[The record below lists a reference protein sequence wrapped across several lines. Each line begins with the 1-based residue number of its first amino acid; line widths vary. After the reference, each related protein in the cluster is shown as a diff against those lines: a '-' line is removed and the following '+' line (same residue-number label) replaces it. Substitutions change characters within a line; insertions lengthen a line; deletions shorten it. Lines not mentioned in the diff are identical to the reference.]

1 MRLRKQGQIDAKF
14 TKRFVV
20 AFGVVTYLVELA
32 AADRDA
38 PATATAPPPNAVR
51 FRRRRPTSATPQL
64 RQVPPPSASPCAPR
78 HRCTQALP
86 ARRGVARCCLVL
98 KTAAEAS
105 ALAIAGRRGSSG
117 FGFTMR
123 TTMQMHR
130 AGGVPGAQPRGTC
143 RGAVLGAAAAAGGKR
158 SRPCGQAL
166 LFPAPCLPP
175 SFPAG
180 VHDGRTVDRGWT
192 VFHLPSTPEVP
203 RTVRCVTHGRDLNQA
218 RL

>member
-1 MRLRKQGQIDAKF
+1 MITKVDSNILTIPADQEHNITTESAHWHKISFHDFRMRLRKQGQIDAKF

-98 KTAAEAS
+98 KTAAEVS

-123 TTMQMHR
+123 TTTQMHR
-130 AGGVPGAQPRGTC
+130 AGGVPGAPPAEGNLSRRGTWC
-143 RGAVLGAAAAAGGKR
+143 C
-158 SRPCGQAL
+158 SR
-166 LFPAPCLPP
+166 
-175 SFPAG
+175 
-180 VHDGRTVDRGWT
+180 RR
-192 VFHLPSTPEVP
+192 
-203 RTVRCVTHGRDLNQA
+203 R
-218 RL
+218 